1 MRRLMVKPGAESAS
15 PGLLLLLLGLRLHE
29 GGRRCHHTGRTFVGL
44 LLLLKVGQW
53 PERWWCLSTRNR
65 WAAHWWRYQ
74 GRRPGTIRQPQPERM
89 GDSLAGGD
97 GCGGGGC
104 CRRYRRQLGP
114 YRGRQPGGVLRPP
127 GDDTMGK
134 APPAPVAPHRFGT
147 LWLGGGG
154 AMFAA
159 WSRRYAS
166 PCSARGTNS
175 GASGFSTYVFFS
187 STPSSCE
194 RSSDQIS
201 MKRSHTFRQR
211 PIEQSATGS
220 PTTAT
225 RLWARS
231 TSSLLVPA
239 PSLAF
244 ALHVRLVRT
253 VDRKIARNCLPC
265 TFATRSTLM
274 PPMRRLR
281 SSDRMRNTWSAYGVM
296 MPMLWSLILP
306 HALGHF
312 LRSSHT
318 RSTTSYT
325 SELL

>member
-1 MRRLMVKPGAESAS
+1 MRRLMVKPGAESAA

-29 GGRRCHHTGRTFVGL
+29 GGRRCHHTGRAFVGL

-53 PERWWCLSTRNR
+53 PERR
-65 WAAHWWRYQ
+65 
-74 GRRPGTIRQPQPERM
+74 
-89 GDSLAGGD
+89 
-97 GCGGGGC
+97 GGGPGRFGSPSPSGWATVWPEATAAAAAAAAAATAVSWGRIEGGTFFC
-104 CRRYRRQLGP
+104 AS
-114 YRGRQPGGVLRPP
+114 RQPGGVLRPP

-134 APPAPVAPHRFGT
+134 APPAPVAPH
-147 LWLGGGG
+147 
-154 AMFAA
+154 
-159 WSRRYAS
+159 RYAS

-225 RLWARS
+225 RLWARVIAS

-296 MPMLWSLILP
+296 MPILWSLILP